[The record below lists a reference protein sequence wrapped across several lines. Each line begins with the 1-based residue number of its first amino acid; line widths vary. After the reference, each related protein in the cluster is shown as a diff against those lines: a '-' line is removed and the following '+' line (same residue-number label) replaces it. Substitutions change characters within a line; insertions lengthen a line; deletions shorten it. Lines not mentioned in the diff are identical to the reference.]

1 MPVVAA
7 LTPSS
12 STLRRHKNHA
22 QGSDSGRAKQ
32 AGAEV
37 PGILPA
43 SGAQRPLA
51 TPVCPTVLPL
61 LRPEP
66 VQTGGM
72 RDGPGEEPGKNK
84 HPAGL
89 VSSTPTGPYSRALV
103 NLQEWQAEPDRPEAR
118 TGLSIRTA
126 LWPSIG
132 IVDLLL
138 LEPPELGVPPT
149 QVSIG
154 SQEQR
159 LKEQSRPVVCGQPTR
174 SR

>member
-1 MPVVAA
+1 MGWALAEGLCARAQVPVVAA
-7 LTPSS
+7 MTPGSFT
-12 STLRRHKNHA
+12 TLWRHKNHA

-89 VSSTPTGPYSRALV
+89 VSSTPTLGPYSWA
-103 NLQEWQAEPDRPEAR
+103 Q
-118 TGLSIRTA
+118 
-126 LWPSIG
+126 
-132 IVDLLL
+132 
-138 LEPPELGVPPT
+138 
-149 QVSIG
+149 
-154 SQEQR
+154 
-159 LKEQSRPVVCGQPTR
+159 
-174 SR
+174 

>member
-1 MPVVAA
+1 MPVAA
-7 LTPSS
+7 AMTPSS
-12 STLRRHKNHA
+12 STTLWRHKNHA

-66 VQTGGM
+66 VQAGGM
-72 RDGPGEEPGKNK
+72 RDGPGEEPEKNK

-89 VSSTPTGPYSRALV
+89 VSSTPTGPYAQAQV
-103 NLQEWQAEPDRPEAR
+103 NFQEVTEPDRPEAR
-118 TGLSIRTA
+118 PGLCHIGWLSGPLQALPAFSSWSI
-126 LWPSIG
+126 LNLG
-132 IVDLLL
+132 YL
-138 LEPPELGVPPT
+138 PPKTL
-149 QVSIG
+149 
-154 SQEQR
+154 
-159 LKEQSRPVVCGQPTR
+159 
-174 SR
+174 

>member
-1 MPVVAA
+1 MCARAQVPVVAA

-72 RDGPGEEPGKNK
+72 RDGPGEETGKNK

-103 NLQEWQAEPDRPEAR
+103 NLQEWQAEARP
-118 TGLSIRTA
+118 GLSIRMA

-132 IVDLLL
+132 IVGIFFSWSLLNSGYL
-138 LEPPELGVPPT
+138 PPKSL
-149 QVSIG
+149 
-154 SQEQR
+154 
-159 LKEQSRPVVCGQPTR
+159 
-174 SR
+174 

>member
-1 MPVVAA
+1 M
-7 LTPSS
+7 
-12 STLRRHKNHA
+12 TLRRHKNHA

-89 VSSTPTGPYSRALV
+89 VSSTPTGPCSRAQV
-103 NLQEWQAEPDRPEAR
+103 NLQEWRAEPDRPRGWTRASSLR
-118 TGLSIRTA
+118 MA

-132 IVDLLL
+132 IANLL
-138 LEPPELGVPPT
+138 LERPELGVPPT
-149 QVSIG
+149 QASIG
-154 SQEQR
+154 PQEQR
-159 LKEQSRPVVCGQPTR
+159 RKEQSRPEV
-174 SR
+174 

>member
-1 MPVVAA
+1 M
-7 LTPSS
+7 TPSS
-12 STLRRHKNHA
+12 FTTLWRHKNHA

-89 VSSTPTGPYSRALV
+89 VSSTPTGPYSWAQV
-103 NLQEWQAEPDRPEAR
+103 NLQGWQSL
-118 TGLSIRTA
+118 TG
-126 LWPSIG
+126 
-132 IVDLLL
+132 
-138 LEPPELGVPPT
+138 
-149 QVSIG
+149 
-154 SQEQR
+154 QR
-159 LKEQSRPVVCGQPTR
+159 LDKGFVT
-174 SR
+174 